1 MSVSP
6 TALVHLLGGDG
17 QWYRALA
24 LLDSGSE
31 INLMTKAFAKESKL
45 TYNPMSGGI
54 RGIGGNIA
62 TQVVGFVSTNLKQC
76 PPFSQLKV
84 PFRVVTKTVPDAP
97 SSYFP
102 VSDWEHLADRP
113 LADPTFKEP
122 SPVDVVFSASVFD
135 ALDLSQMIRSQNGSP
150 NARLTTLGWVMS
162 GPLKKLPV
170 KSVRF
175 DPSVQNHMS
184 SSKLYRIYCKILFK
198 HKYGHLTAP
207 KLPNDESIPEGKT
220 STGDP
225 PGESESEPVVHCN
238 SPELVMKLEQSVT
251 PSLSS
256 SSAPISST
264 SQTEVIH
271 QHSAYTAWT
280 FQLPPP
286 KPQRLKRTRRPL
298 QVLDTPEPDP
308 LPPAITLAVSQP
320 IQHPPD
326 QVLSRL
332 VEKMFALEEVSEVS
346 PLTPDELKAEECFSK
361 SCLRLPNGR
370 FSVALPLKTSPC
382 CLGETR
388 KIALRRLLQ
397 TETRHAK
404 SQHLRTPYVEFMKDY
419 LESKHMELA
428 PPLKSGQIAYYIPH
442 HAVHHLDDP
451 PEKIRVAFNAS
462 QKSSS
467 GISLN
472 ELLLPGPKLQLD
484 IWKVV
489 TRFRV
494 DKWPVQ
500 EYRLC
505 TVTYGTTSAP
515 YLACRVLQELALTS
529 QNSFPQAAEILR
541 DRTYVDDISGG
552 GPTLEAALKS
562 RDQLIRLLSQAQ
574 IELRKWASNHPRLLE
589 RIPLDHLLPAMS
601 SVCLEKDEESQL
613 KILGLCWN
621 PSQDYFHFLIRSVPN
636 IQTKRQLASQIAK
649 VFDPLGWLIPIT
661 VFARAIFRVVCQ
673 ASFSWDDPLPSS
685 IIQEWSQFAVTLPEL
700 SNIRIPRFLSPSTPK
715 LYLVGFADASERA
728 YAAVVYLVS
737 LSEETVISL
746 IMSKARI
753 APMKPVTLPRLELCA
768 AHLLALTLHK
778 VSLLFPQIP
787 SSNIFALSDSTIA
800 LAWITATPPPH
811 RKVFV
816 GNRVAAILEK
826 VPASQWFHVPSS
838 LNPADC
844 ASRGLRPQELVKHH
858 LWWEGPPWLKSNPE
872 SWPLGQVNA
881 DLSDPIVGAEIRS
894 QALNVSIAASSP
906 EDLEYKF
913 SSLHTLIN
921 VVAWCLSFAH
931 NARNSAHHMSGPL
944 KVKERGEALRA
955 LIIRA
960 QRHSFL
966 EEIEDAQSSRPKLR
980 LVRILGLFIH
990 TDGVLRVGGR
1000 LRQANIPES
1009 NKHPALLP
1017 HQHPLTALIIQD
1029 AHVSNLHVGPT
1040 ATHAFL
1046 RNRYWITNGKNVVR
1060 RQLSSCNKCFS
1071 IKPSPFNPIM
1081 GQLPEGR
1088 ASASPPFTTTGIDYA
1103 GPFNVKIASLRS
1115 AKVLQ
1120 CYLAI
1125 FICFSTKAIHLEL
1138 VTDLTT
1144 QAFLAAL
1151 NRFIARR
1158 GMPSHIWSDNGTN
1171 FVGATRR
1178 LKEVSALLKDSQC
1191 QESILRE
1198 SGRRGVEWHYI
1209 PPRAPHFGGLWEA
1222 AVKSTKRLL
1231 KVTLGLQEP
1240 TMECFLTIICQV
1252 EAILNS
1258 RPLTALSSSPDD
1270 LQVLT
1275 PGHFLIMRPMTAL
1288 PTSDS
1293 LNQRTALKSKWAMA
1307 QFTVSQFWKRW
1318 HKEYLLEQQAMLKW
1332 HSPSFPAAEGQVVV
1346 IMDDNLPPLQWSLG
1360 RSAKLHYGRDN
1371 VARVAEVKTASG
1383 VVSRPVRKLCP
1394 LPNQFQPRGALTL
1407 SNFEYSLRINNNV
1420 CCIKHNEYLIPIVKV
1435 VDNSASLKVVSLKAI
1450 TSNCDMTMR

>member
-1 MSVSP
+1 M
-6 TALVHLLGGDG
+6 
-17 QWYRALA
+17 
-24 LLDSGSE
+24 
-31 INLMTKAFAKESKL
+31 
-45 TYNPMSGGI
+45 
-54 RGIGGNIA
+54 
-62 TQVVGFVSTNLKQC
+62 
-76 PPFSQLKV
+76 
-84 PFRVVTKTVPDAP
+84 
-97 SSYFP
+97 
-102 VSDWEHLADRP
+102 
-113 LADPTFKEP
+113 
-122 SPVDVVFSASVFD
+122 
-135 ALDLSQMIRSQNGSP
+135 
-150 NARLTTLGWVMS
+150 
-162 GPLKKLPV
+162 
-170 KSVRF
+170 
-175 DPSVQNHMS
+175 
-184 SSKLYRIYCKILFK
+184 
-198 HKYGHLTAP
+198 
-207 KLPNDESIPEGKT
+207 
-220 STGDP
+220 
-225 PGESESEPVVHCN
+225 
-238 SPELVMKLEQSVT
+238 
-251 PSLSS
+251 
-256 SSAPISST
+256 
-264 SQTEVIH
+264 
-271 QHSAYTAWT
+271 
-280 FQLPPP
+280 
-286 KPQRLKRTRRPL
+286 
-298 QVLDTPEPDP
+298 
-308 LPPAITLAVSQP
+308 
-320 IQHPPD
+320 
-326 QVLSRL
+326 
-332 VEKMFALEEVSEVS
+332 EKMFALEEVSEVS

-388 KIALRRLLQ
+388 KIALKRLLQ

-404 SQHLRTPYVEFMKDY
+404 SQHLRTPYIEFMKDY

-442 HAVHHLDDP
+442 HAVHRPDDP
-451 PEKIRVAFNAS
+451 PEKIRVVFNAS
-462 QKSSS
+462 QRSSS

-472 ELLLPGPKLQLD
+472 ELLLPGPRLQLD

-494 DKWPVQ
+494 DRWVFTADIRQMFRQILHPPEDRDLLRILWRFDTSQPVQ

-529 QNSFPQAAEILR
+529 QNSLPQAAEILK

-589 RIPLDHLLPAMS
+589 KIPLDHLLPAMS
-601 SVCLEKDEESQL
+601 SVCLENDEESQL

-715 LYLVGFADASERA
+715 LYLTGFADASERA

-737 LSEETVISL
+737 LSEETVTSL
-746 IMSKARI
+746 IMSKARM

-787 SSNIFALSDSTIA
+787 SPNIYAFSDSTIA
-800 LAWITATPPPH
+800 LSWITATPPPH
-811 RKVFV
+811 WKVFV

-826 VPASQWFHVPSS
+826 VPASQWFHISS
-838 LNPADC
+838 SQNPADC
-844 ASRGLRPQELVKHH
+844 ASRGLRPQELVSHP
-858 LWWEGPPWLKSNPE
+858 LWWEGPSWLKSNHE
-872 SWPLGQVNA
+872 SWPLGQVRA
-881 DLSDPIVGAEIRS
+881 DLSDPVVGAEIRS
-894 QALNVSIAASSP
+894 QALHVSSVMSCP
-906 EDLEYKF
+906 EELEAQF
-913 SSLHTLIN
+913 SSLYTLQN
-921 VVAWCLSFAH
+921 VVAWCLRFAH
-931 NARNSAHHMSGPL
+931 NTRNPVHRTSGPL
-944 KVKERGEALRA
+944 NVKERNEALRV
-955 LIIRA
+955 LIVRA
-960 QRHSFL
+960 QQHSL
-966 EEIEDAQSSRPKLR
+966 TEEIEDAQSPRPRLR
-980 LVRILGLFIH
+980 LVKTLGLFLH
-990 TDGVLRVGGR
+990 PDGVLRVGGR
-1000 LRQANIPES
+1000 LRLADIPES
-1009 NKHPALLP
+1009 QKHPALLP
-1017 HQHPLTALIIQD
+1017 SQHPLTALIIQE
-1029 AHVSNLHVGPT
+1029 AHISNLHVGPT

-1103 GPFNVKIASLRS
+1103 GPFHVKIASLRS

-1158 GMPSHIWSDNGTN
+1158 GVPSHIWSDNGTN
-1171 FVGATRR
+1171 FVGATRK
-1178 LKEVSALLKDSQC
+1178 LKEISALLNDSQT
-1191 QESILRE
+1191 QEAILRE
-1198 SGRRGVEWHYI
+1198 SGRRGVEWHFI

-1240 TMECFLTIICQV
+1240 TMECLLTIICQV

-1258 RPLTALSSSPDD
+1258 RPLTTVSSSPDD

-1288 PTSDS
+1288 PVDGS
-1293 LNQRTALKSKWAMA
+1293 LTPRAALRSKWTMA
-1307 QFTVSQFWKRW
+1307 QFTVNQFWKRW

-1360 RSAKLHYGRDN
+1360 RITKLHYGRDN

-1383 VVSRPVRKLCP
+1383 DISRPVRKLCP
-1394 LPNQFQPRGALTL
+1394 LPNQ
-1407 SNFEYSLRINNNV
+1407 
-1420 CCIKHNEYLIPIVKV
+1420 
-1435 VDNSASLKVVSLKAI
+1435 
-1450 TSNCDMTMR
+1450 